1 MDGFLIINKEPFMTS
16 FDVVHRIR
24 KKFGFK
30 KVGHAGTLDPQAT
43 GVLVLAIGKATKIIS
58 LYEKVDKEYAA
69 KMTLGLRTDTQ
80 DSTGTVLSQSPW
92 EQVSEAQVKEALF
105 SFLGEIDQIPPM
117 VSALKHKG
125 KPLYKYA
132 RQGIEIERK
141 SRRVTIFGVTDFSC
155 SLPDVY
161 FKVKCSKGTYIRT
174 LCDDVGQKLG
184 CGAVLSGLERTA
196 VGPFSLADS
205 VKCDEI
211 EDISKVIIP
220 LTQLMVNG
228 EQACH
233 PGRSEGSTDRR
244 NNLGGSSLS
253 SECQ

>member
-24 KKFGFK
+24 KKFGLK

-43 GVLVLAIGKATKIIS
+43 GVLVLAVGKATKAIS
-58 LYEKVDKEYAA
+58 RYEKSDKEYLA

-80 DSTGTVLSQSPW
+80 DSTGTVI
-92 EQVSEAQVKEALF
+92 EQLTCDQVTEDQVKNALM
-105 SFLGEIDQIPPM
+105 SFVGEIDQVPPM

-132 RQGIEIERK
+132 RKGIEIERK
-141 SRRVTIFGVTDFSC
+141 SRRVTIFSITEIRFA
-155 SLPDVY
+155 LPDIY

-211 EDISKVIIP
+211 VDIAKVLIP
-220 LTQLMVNG
+220 LEKL
-228 EQACH
+228 
-233 PGRSEGSTDRR
+233 PG
-244 NNLGGSSLS
+244 
-253 SECQ
+253 

>member
-1 MDGFLIINKEPFMTS
+1 MTS
-16 FDVVHRIR
+16 FDVVYRIR
-24 KKFGFK
+24 KKFGLK

-43 GVLVLAIGKATKIIS
+43 GVLVLAIGKATKAIS
-58 LYEKVDKEYAA
+58 RYEKSDKVYTA

-80 DSTGTVLSQSPW
+80 DSTGTVI
-92 EQVSEAQVKEALF
+92 EQLPCDQVTEDQVKAALL
-105 SFLGEIDQIPPM
+105 SFVGEIDQVPPM

-141 SRRVTIFGVTDFSC
+141 SRRVTIFSITEIRFA
-155 SLPDVY
+155 LPDIF

-211 EDISKVIIP
+211 EDIEKVLIP
-220 LTQLMVNG
+220 LERL
-228 EQACH
+228 
-233 PGRSEGSTDRR
+233 
-244 NNLGGSSLS
+244 
-253 SECQ
+253 